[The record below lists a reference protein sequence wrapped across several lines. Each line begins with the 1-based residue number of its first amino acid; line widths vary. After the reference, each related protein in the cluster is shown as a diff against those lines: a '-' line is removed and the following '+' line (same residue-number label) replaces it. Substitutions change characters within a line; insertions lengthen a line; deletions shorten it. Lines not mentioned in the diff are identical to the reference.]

1 MYAIIET
8 GGKQY
13 KVEEGEIVEIEKL
26 DVAEDEEVEFDTIK
40 AISNGEK
47 LEVGQP
53 NLADA
58 TVKGKVVEHGKG
70 DKIIVFKYKPKNN
83 YRKKQGHRQ
92 PYTKVMIEDIKL

>member
-40 AISNGEK
+40 AISNGDQ